1 MIYLMI
7 RLLLKLTADLD
18 NWTFALAYPWGTFIL
33 FTDLLAWLLF
43 ILFVSSDNGLVY
55 GLWSSL
61 SNVVGFWTS
70 FGW

>member
-18 NWTFALAYPWGTFIL
+18 NWTFALAYPWDTFIL